1 MPNGKASNLVKDIKV
16 LDAIYLAAEAWENV
30 TQSTIANCFEF
41 AFKGERYL
49 RALSDVPV
57 PHEMTPSEF
66 EGQVDMPQDFFQ
78 NDEELADETMEADD
92 QTEIDDGNKED
103 VTTNEFMTSLQTVR
117 DFLQKTGAS
126 QEIFHSITKM
136 ERIGTAL
143 KIERQSQ
150 SRITDFFSK

>member
-1 MPNGKASNLVKDIKV
+1 MDTPKRHHL
-16 LDAIYLAAEAWENV
+16 
-30 TQSTIANCFEF
+30 TI
-41 AFKGERYL
+41 
-49 RALSDVPV
+49 
-57 PHEMTPSEF
+57 
-66 EGQVDMPQDFFQ
+66 Q
-78 NDEELADETMEADD
+78 NDEETADETMEADD

-150 SRITDFFSK
+150 SRITDFFQNNTFSSPFKKNIHHIASFFYCIMLPFDFLVKKPKHWI

>member
-1 MPNGKASNLVKDIKV
+1 MDTPKRHHL
-16 LDAIYLAAEAWENV
+16 
-30 TQSTIANCFEF
+30 TIHQ
-41 AFKGERYL
+41 KL
-49 RALSDVPV
+49 RIIEESKK
-57 PHEMTPSEF
+57 
-66 EGQVDMPQDFFQ
+66 PQDFFQ
-78 NDEELADETMEADD
+78 NDEETADETMEADD

-126 QEIFHSITKM
+126 QEIFHSIMKM

>member
-1 MPNGKASNLVKDIKV
+1 MDTPKRHHL
-16 LDAIYLAAEAWENV
+16 
-30 TQSTIANCFEF
+30 TIHQ
-41 AFKGERYL
+41 KL
-49 RALSDVPV
+49 RIIEESKK
-57 PHEMTPSEF
+57 
-66 EGQVDMPQDFFQ
+66 PQDFFQ
-78 NDEELADETMEADD
+78 NDEETADETMEADD

-117 DFLQKTGAS
+117 NFLQKTGAS

>member
-1 MPNGKASNLVKDIKV
+1 MDTPRRNHL
-16 LDAIYLAAEAWENV
+16 
-30 TQSTIANCFEF
+30 TIHQKLRLIEESKKPG
-41 AFKGERYL
+41 FK
-49 RALSDVPV
+49 
-57 PHEMTPSEF
+57 
-66 EGQVDMPQDFFQ
+66 QK
-78 NDEELADETMEADD
+78 DEETTDEAMEVDD

-117 DFLQKTGAS
+117 NFLQKTGAS

>member
-1 MPNGKASNLVKDIKV
+1 MKLWK
-16 LDAIYLAAEAWENV
+16 
-30 TQSTIANCFEF
+30 Q
-41 AFKGERYL
+41 
-49 RALSDVPV
+49 
-57 PHEMTPSEF
+57 
-66 EGQVDMPQDFFQ
+66 
-78 NDEELADETMEADD
+78 DD